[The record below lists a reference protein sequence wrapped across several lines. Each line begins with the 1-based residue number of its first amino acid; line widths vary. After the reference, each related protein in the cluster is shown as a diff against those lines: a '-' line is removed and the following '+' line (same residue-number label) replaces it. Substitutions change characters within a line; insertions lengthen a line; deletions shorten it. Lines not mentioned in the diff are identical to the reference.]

1 MSVQM
6 FDNVFQNVVVRFI
19 ATTKKVTPFWCLDDF
34 EKMQCLAPP
43 LLIWKTRGSC
53 GYIGVIDTKNVS

>member
-1 MSVQM
+1 M

-19 ATTKKVTPFWCLDDF
+19 AKKKSHLFGVWMIL
-34 EKMQCLAPP
+34 KKWYMQCLAPP